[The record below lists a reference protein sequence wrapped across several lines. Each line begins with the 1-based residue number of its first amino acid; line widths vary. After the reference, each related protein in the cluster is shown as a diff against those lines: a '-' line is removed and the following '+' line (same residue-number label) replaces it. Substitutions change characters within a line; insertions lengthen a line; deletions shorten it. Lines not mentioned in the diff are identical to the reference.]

1 MAVIEVGV
9 TEFRSDLRRWIDQVK
24 SGEEIVLTERR
35 TPIARITGINAL
47 PVIEQLERD
56 GLIRGPRNKSRT
68 KASGRKR
75 VPVKGSVSEIIMQ
88 QRN

>member
-9 TEFRSDLRRWIDQVK
+9 TEFRADLRRWIDRVK

-75 VPVKGSVSEIIMQ
+75 VPVKGSVSEIITQ

>member
-1 MAVIEVGV
+1 MAIIEVGV
-9 TEFRSDLRRWIDQVK
+9 SEFRSDLKRWIDQVK

-75 VPVKGSVSEIIMQ
+75 VPVKGSVSEIITQ

>member
-9 TEFRSDLRRWIDQVK
+9 TEFRADLRRWIDRVK

-35 TPIARITGINAL
+35 TPIARITSINAL

-75 VPVKGSVSEIIMQ
+75 VQVKGSVSEIITQ

>member
-9 TEFRSDLRRWIDQVK
+9 TEFRSDLRRWIDEVK
-24 SGEEIVLTERR
+24 SGEEIILTERR
-35 TPIARITGINAL
+35 TPIARVTGIDAK
-47 PVIEQLERD
+47 PIIEQLERD
-56 GLIRGPRNKSRT
+56 GLIRGPRNKQRT

-75 VPVKGSVSEIIMQ
+75 VSVKGSVSEIIVQ

>member
-1 MAVIEVGV
+1 MAIIEVGV
-9 TEFRSDLRRWIDQVK
+9 SEFRSDLKRWIDQVK

-47 PVIEQLERD
+47 PVIRQLERD
-56 GLIRGPRNKSRT
+56 GLIREPRNKSRT

-75 VPVKGSVSEIIMQ
+75 VPVKGSVSEIITQ